1 MPTLIVENVPGEV
14 YERLQKQ
21 AHEKNRTLSEE
32 VIQLLL
38 QELGERARAEGKRV
52 ECKVADSPRLPDP
65 PILDTN
71 EMSAPFD
78 LPRAE
83 PGVPVP
89 VRFAGERLP
98 EPFISAEERE
108 SNHV

>member
-21 AHEKNRTLSEE
+21 AEAKNRTLSEE
-32 VIQLLL
+32 VVQLLL
-38 QELGERARAEGKRV
+38 QELGDRARAEGKRV
-52 ECKVADSPRLPDP
+52 PCKVADSPRLPDL
-65 PILDTN
+65 PILDTG

-83 PGVPVP
+83 PGIPVSA
-89 VRFAGERLP
+89 RFAGERMP
-98 EPFISAEERE
+98 EPFISEDESE
-108 SNHV
+108 SNDV